1 MRQKLRK
8 TEGWEGAR
16 EKEREG
22 ERCRSLRLFLLARWE
37 QCRINQRPLGCI
49 YLPLQGLRSLS
60 PSFSGYNPWYDPTLP
75 QPYNRRWSR
84 AKNKGIT
91 RMILHTSVCVWER
104 ERVHVSLCLYFWT
117 LCCIMWVLYAPRT
130 RVVQRGKEGSWRDAL
145 KSECVIPCGVSLRP
159 LMLTHNSGYH
169 TSLSLSLLMH
179 CCHYSPRS
187 RQSSNLSD
195 NGSDK
200 GQS

>member
-22 ERCRSLRLFLLARWE
+22 ERCRSLRLLLLARWE

-91 RMILHTSVCVWER
+91 RMIPHTSVCVC
-104 ERVHVSLCLYFWT
+104 ERVCMWACVCISGHYVASCG
-117 LCCIMWVLYAPRT
+117 CCMH
-130 RVVQRGKEGSWRDAL
+130 RGPEWYREERRGAG
-145 KSECVIPCGVSLRP
+145 E
-159 LMLTHNSGYH
+159 MLLN
-169 TSLSLSLLMH
+169 
-179 CCHYSPRS
+179 
-187 RQSSNLSD
+187 QSV
-195 NGSDK
+195 
-200 GQS
+200 